1 MLPAQKFLLAQNL
14 LQALKLLLAQ
24 NLLLAQKFLLGQKIA
39 ASTKIPAST
48 KLAAGTK
55 IIAGTKV
62 AAGTN
67 LHIGPRRQSVTCP
80 ATDACLTED
89 PGVPRLM
96 ASWSHTFIEIDREII
111 STVISHHSA
120 ISFKRSSC
128 QF

>member
-1 MLPAQKFLLAQNL
+1 M
-14 LQALKLLLAQ
+14 
-24 NLLLAQKFLLGQKIA
+24 LLAQKILLGQKIA
-39 ASTKIPAST
+39 ASTTYAAGTKIPAGT

-67 LHIGPRRQSVTCP
+67 LHIGPRRQSVTCL

-89 PGVPRLM
+89 PGVPSLI
-96 ASWSHTFIEIDREII
+96 AACSHTFMEIDREII
-111 STVISHHSA
+111 STVISLHSA